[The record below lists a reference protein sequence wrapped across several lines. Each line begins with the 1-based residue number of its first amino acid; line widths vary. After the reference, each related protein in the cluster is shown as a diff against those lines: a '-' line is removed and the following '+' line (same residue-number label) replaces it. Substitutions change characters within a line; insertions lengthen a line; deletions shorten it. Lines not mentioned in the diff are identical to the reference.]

1 MSNEIAIA
9 TQSQHVFANSQSYEA
24 AKLMAGALSKSTLVP
39 KEYINNLPNCL
50 IALEISQRIG
60 ASPLQV
66 MQNLY
71 IVHGRPS
78 WSSQFIIASINS
90 CGRFKPLRFEFSGV
104 ENTDDWGCVAWTVE
118 RDIDLPK
125 NIRTLGQAIEADLPV
140 LKSTKITIKMAK
152 AEGWYSKAGSK
163 WQTMPEQMMQYRTSS
178 FFGRIY
184 APDILMGMRSEDEVR
199 DMVDVTPPES
209 SILNNLNAAI
219 KAGPVVTDVTT
230 ETAQESVAEEA
241 SATTEVLPPEQ
252 KPEFTLIGWQKELN
266 NAETVDALETTYFDA
281 AAQFQGDQIAL
292 NAITGTRNKRLAILK
307 KEAA

>member
-1 MSNEIAIA
+1 MNEIAVA
-9 TQSQHVFANSQSYEA
+9 TQSTHVFSSAEAYEN

-39 KEYINNLPNCL
+39 KEYQNNLPNCL

-90 CGRFKPLRFEFSGV
+90 CGRFKPLRFEFSGT
-104 ENTDDWGCVAWTVE
+104 EGTDDWGCVAWTVE

-152 AEGWYSKAGSK
+152 VEGWHDKAGSK
-163 WQTMPEQMMQYRTSS
+163 WKTMPEQMMQYRSSS
-178 FFGRIY
+178 FLGRIY

-199 DMVDVTPPES
+199 DMIDVTPAQENTV
-209 SILNNLNAAI
+209 LNNLNAAI
-219 KAGPVVTDVTT
+219 AGEANKVTDVPTT
-230 ETAQESVAEEA
+230 EAEPEPTPA
-241 SATTEVLPPEQ
+241 PAPTDPENNGNKEVMPKFL
-252 KPEFTLIGWQKELN
+252 G
-266 NAETVDALETTYFDA
+266 
-281 AAQFQGDQIAL
+281 
-292 NAITGTRNKRLAILK
+292 KRGN
-307 KEAA
+307 EAA